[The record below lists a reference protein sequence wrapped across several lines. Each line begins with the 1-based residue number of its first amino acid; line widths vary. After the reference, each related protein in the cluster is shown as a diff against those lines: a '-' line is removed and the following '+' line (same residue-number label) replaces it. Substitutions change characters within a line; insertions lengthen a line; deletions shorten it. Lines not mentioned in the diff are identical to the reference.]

1 MGDCFLEV
9 TKVHPVLKLVFF
21 KDNERVLGYGDQ
33 FINKDGGAVMRY
45 MNVEPKKMYKVGRSR
60 ASQLIIDEPRV
71 SSCHFLIWSVLF
83 DSEWDPLYYIKNMS
97 LNGVNI
103 NHQSMMK
110 NGIQILNDGDLIG
123 IENTIEFR
131 FTHYLNNVEDIPLQ
145 VESSQKW
152 IIYPKIIGHGSF
164 GSVYIS
170 RNKCDMSQNY
180 AVKIIN
186 KLADK
191 INEERIKSEA
201 EILKKINHPNIV
213 KVYDSFFVL
222 GKYYIFEE
230 LIGGGDLFSYLS
242 NNNQLNPIR
251 ESEAIIITYQLIKAI
266 DYLHNQLHII
276 HRDLKLDNVLLLS
289 PQPCT
294 KVVLCD
300 FGTAKLLKDLNE
312 RTNTI
317 VGTIEYAPPEMLMS
331 STNSGYSYKCDMW
344 SLGVIVHI
352 MLSGVSPFYSMN
364 DDKKIIA
371 NILQG
376 MVDFNHGNWHNVSQ
390 PAKLFVKN
398 LIELNVEKRLLTLEC
413 YDQTW
418 IQHNSNQLE
427 HIYNKI
433 TRDE

>member
-1 MGDCFLEV
+1 M
-9 TKVHPVLKLVFF
+9 
-21 KDNERVLGYGDQ
+21 
-33 FINKDGGAVMRY
+33 
-45 MNVEPKKMYKVGRSR
+45 
-60 ASQLIIDEPRV
+60 
-71 SSCHFLIWSVLF
+71 
-83 DSEWDPLYYIKNMS
+83 
-97 LNGVNI
+97 
-103 NHQSMMK
+103 
-110 NGIQILNDGDLIG
+110 
-123 IENTIEFR
+123 
-131 FTHYLNNVEDIPLQ
+131 
-145 VESSQKW
+145 
-152 IIYPKIIGHGSF
+152 
-164 GSVYIS
+164 
-170 RNKCDMSQNY
+170 
-180 AVKIIN
+180 
-186 KLADK
+186 
-191 INEERIKSEA
+191 
-201 EILKKINHPNIV
+201 
-213 KVYDSFFVL
+213 
-222 GKYYIFEE
+222 
-230 LIGGGDLFSYLS
+230 
-242 NNNQLNPIR
+242 
-251 ESEAIIITYQLIKAI
+251 
-266 DYLHNQLHII
+266 
-276 HRDLKLDNVLLLS
+276 
-289 PQPCT
+289 
-294 KVVLCD
+294 
-300 FGTAKLLKDLNE
+300 KLLKDLNE